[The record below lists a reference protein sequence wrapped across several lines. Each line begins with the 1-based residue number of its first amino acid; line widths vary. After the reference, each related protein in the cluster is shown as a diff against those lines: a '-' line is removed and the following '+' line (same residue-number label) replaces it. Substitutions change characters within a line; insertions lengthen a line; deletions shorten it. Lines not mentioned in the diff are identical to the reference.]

1 MKIIII
7 KKLSGQVFSAL
18 KAGDLAQQLSGKSG
32 GKLMEKEMGETG

>member
-18 KAGDLAQQLSGKSG
+18 KAGDLAQQLTVKSEER
-32 GKLMEKEMGETG
+32 LMGKEMGETG